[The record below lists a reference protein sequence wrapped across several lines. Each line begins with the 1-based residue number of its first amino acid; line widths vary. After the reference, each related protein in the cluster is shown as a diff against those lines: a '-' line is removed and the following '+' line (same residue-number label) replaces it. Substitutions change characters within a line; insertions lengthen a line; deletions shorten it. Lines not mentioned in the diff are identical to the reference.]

1 MVNRSLTYYI
11 VVAKNDSSEAG
22 NGAAGPKNG
31 RYPRETKAMLECLI
45 LGDSLAQGAAAAL
58 KAAWQSRC
66 EVVAT
71 QGIGSAAI
79 RRSVPPQSYYS
90 ATISAGSN
98 DPTNPHLTEN
108 LIAIRRS
115 ISAKRVV
122 WIAPYNRSVAYVV
135 ADLARSYGDYL
146 VDVAETPPVRDG
158 LHPRSYSRLARLL
171 AEGGFGGR

>member
-1 MVNRSLTYYI
+1 MSRPYYI
-11 VVAKNDSSEAG
+11 DCADSASAIAGKRADGPLNDRDTS
-22 NGAAGPKNG
+22 
-31 RYPRETKAMLECLI
+31 ETKAMLECLI
-45 LGDSLAQGAAAAL
+45 LGDSLAQGTAAAL
-58 KAAWQSRC
+58 KAALQNRC

-79 RRSVPPQSYYS
+79 RRSVPAQSYYS

-98 DPTNPHLTEN
+98 DPTNPHLAEN

-122 WIAPYNRSVAYVV
+122 WIAPYNRSVAYLV

-171 AEGGFGGR
+171 AEGGFAGR